1 MDEKTTY
8 QELIKELKDPA
19 DPLFGGSLAYIQIE
33 EALAMT
39 EKLLQ
44 IKLKKPSPY
53 QNDYLSMSSVASIIG
68 QQAHEMIVED
78 GEIFN
83 KLRLAP
89 TQEEKDQVVKELF
102 PKSLAFLSNL
112 DLIMTFLEKLC
123 FYEKTSMQYDYLM
136 IRDSLWACY
145 NNLIHI
151 LKYEIKKMSDGNEKD
166 VYNQKA
172 EALLSRESWLDK
184 QLKENQVKPED
195 EKK

>member
-8 QELIKELKDPA
+8 QELIQELKNPA

-33 EALAMT
+33 ESLAMT

-44 IKLKKPSPY
+44 IKLKKPSSF
-53 QNDYLSMSSVASIIG
+53 QNDYLSMISVTSIVG
-68 QQAHEMIVED
+68 KQSHEMIVED
-78 GEIFN
+78 GETFN

-89 TQEEKDQVVKELF
+89 TQEEKDEVVKALF

-112 DLIMTFLEKLC
+112 DLLMTFLEKLC

-151 LKYEIKKMSDGNEKD
+151 LKYEIKKMSEGEVKDG
-166 VYNQKA
+166 YNQKA
-172 EALLSRESWLDK
+172 EALLARESWLDK
-184 QLKENQVKPED
+184 QLKENSNPSED